1 MQVIARNHWERDNAI
16 SEINSAG
23 HIPVSFYL
31 SDIKAWL
38 ITTEESGMQAVA
50 REKDVIQWARDRNI
64 FETATPVSQHGKTLE
79 EVNELTLALMTGD
92 KAETKDAIGDIAVTL
107 ILQAHMHGWT
117 LGECLE
123 SAYQVIKDRKGK
135 MVDGVF
141 VKE

>member
-16 SEINSAG
+16 SQINSAG
-23 HIPVSFYL
+23 HVPVSFYL

-38 ITTEESGMQAVA
+38 ITTEENGMQAVA
-50 REKDVIQWARDRNI
+50 REKDVIQWANDRNI
-64 FETATPVSQHGKTLE
+64 FDSATSTSQHGKTLE

-92 KAETKDAIGDIAVTL
+92 KVEAKDAIGDIAVTL
-107 ILQAHMHGWT
+107 ILQAHIQGWT

>member
-38 ITTEESGMQAVA
+38 ITTEENGMQAVA
-50 REKDVIQWARDRNI
+50 REKDVIKWARDRNI

-79 EVNELTLALMTGD
+79 EVFELTLALMTGD
-92 KAETKDAIGDIAVTL
+92 EAETKDAIGDIAVTL

-117 LGECLE
+117 LQYHQWHLWFRPRRQRCHW
-123 SAYQVIKDRKGK
+123 
-135 MVDGVF
+135 
-141 VKE
+141 

>member
-1 MQVIARNHWERDNAI
+1 MQVIAKNAWERDNAI

-38 ITTEESGMQAVA
+38 ITTEEEGMQAVA
-50 REKDVIQWARDRNI
+50 REKDVIQWAKDRNI
-64 FETATPVSQHGKTLE
+64 FETATPISQHGKTLE
-79 EVNELTLALMTGD
+79 EVNELTLALMMGD
-92 KAETKDAIGDIAVTL
+92 DAETKDAIGDIAVTL
-107 ILQAHMHGWT
+107 ILQAHIQGWT